1 MSDGLLIALVAIA
14 LGVLVV
20 VQLAAARAARQLG
33 GRSADA
39 VVALRIVNALAVVV
53 LLGWLAFSW
62 LGR

>member
-1 MSDGLLIALVAIA
+1 VSDGLLIALVAIA